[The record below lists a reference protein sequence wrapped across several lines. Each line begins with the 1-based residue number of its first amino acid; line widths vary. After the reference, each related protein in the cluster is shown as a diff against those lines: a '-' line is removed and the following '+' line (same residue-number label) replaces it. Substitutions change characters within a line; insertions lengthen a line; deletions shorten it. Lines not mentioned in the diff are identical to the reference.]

1 MGEHGWDNRTLTKYI
16 CSSIYIN
23 VNQKPEDLL
32 PLKPNWLH
40 ILLALS
46 AGDQHGYGIMQDVLD
61 RTNGKVHLWPAT
73 LYGSLRAMT
82 EADLIAEPSRRPSE
96 DDDPR
101 RRYYKLTPFGKRV
114 LAAEVARLEDLLASV
129 RSRRPRSS
137 EA

>member
-1 MGEHGWDNRTLTKYI
+1 MLTVYI
-16 CSSIYIN
+16 SLDIYIS
-23 VNQKPEDLL
+23 VNQKIEALL

-61 RTNGKVHLWPAT
+61 RTSGKVRLWPAT
-73 LYGSLRAMT
+73 LYGSLRAMM
-82 EADLIAEPSRRPSE
+82 EADLIEEPSRRPSDE

-101 RRYYKLTPFGKRV
+101 RRYYRLTQFGKRV
-114 LAAEVARLEDLLASV
+114 LAAEVARLEELLASV
-129 RSRRPRSS
+129 RGRRTRSS